1 MSARNKCLSKQ
12 HASVGRPRSSREKIE
27 TKEVLSTSLL
37 YMATSWY
44 SKRVEQERMNATIE
58 VKEETARQLRSLAQH
73 KGISVDD
80 LLRAY
85 VPGLLTNGS
94 SDGRKGQADKIADFI
109 EWAKSH
115 PTNTPLLS
123 EESYPS

>member
-1 MSARNKCLSKQ
+1 MS
-12 HASVGRPRSSREKIE
+12 
-27 TKEVLSTSLL
+27 
-37 YMATSWY
+37 
-44 SKRVEQERMNATIE
+44 ATIE
-58 VKEETARQLRSLAQH
+58 VKEETASQLRSLAQH

-85 VPGLLTNGS
+85 VPGLTTNGS
-94 SDGRKGQADKIADFI
+94 SDGRKSQADKITDFI

-123 EESYPS
+123 EEAIRRRSFYEE